1 MFIIFER
8 LNTGGMAL
16 NDMEIRNCLYRG
28 GLNDLIKEL
37 CQLEEFKNS
46 AGQSGLEKRMA
57 DRTLILRYL
66 AFYQMTYAK
75 ARKGLKA
82 FFNEFFTTYRN
93 PSPEK

>member
-1 MFIIFER
+1 MFIIVER

-37 CQLEEFKNS
+37 CQLDDFKSS

-66 AFYQMTYAK
+66 AFYQNDIHKSQERT
-75 ARKGLKA
+75 
-82 FFNEFFTTYRN
+82 
-93 PSPEK
+93 